1 MTDRLSMHFEAMPV
15 TDRLSH
21 NCEDKYYLVKEPFC
35 SSEGFSN
42 VEIRRE
48 GFQKETFPDGC
59 MVFHIGAWSSR
70 WFSRC
75 VHGLPDGCMVFQMD
89 TWSLR
94 NAVFHLELHCST
106 QADISHSIRLR
117 SHPHDKQRLLAF
129 SLPGSSP
136 FTSVTDR
143 VTTNCPNPSCRN
155 AMWSNA
161 RSLLYFDQ
169 IRRLRSELMPFVLAS
184 SMAGSSS
191 PSSSCRRDG
200 CRWFCS
206 GRPTL
211 MSCADTDS
219 AFWLAAIQSVVSK
232 WILKP

>member
-1 MTDRLSMHFEAMPV
+1 M
-15 TDRLSH
+15 
-21 NCEDKYYLVKEPFC
+21 
-35 SSEGFSN
+35 
-42 VEIRRE
+42 
-48 GFQKETFPDGC
+48 
-59 MVFHIGAWSSR
+59 
-70 WFSRC
+70 
-75 VHGLPDGCMVFQMD
+75 HGLPDSFPDVCMVFQMD
-89 TWSLR
+89 TWCLR

-129 SLPGSSP
+129 SFPGSSP
-136 FTSVTDR
+136 STSVTDR
-143 VTTNCPNPSCRN
+143 VTTNCPNPSC
-155 AMWSNA
+155 

-191 PSSSCRRDG
+191 SSSSCRRDG

-219 AFWLAAIQSVVSK
+219 AFWLAAIQSVISK